1 MKLKRTSDGYFR
13 LKDLMETWGRKH
25 DLSTEEVLN
34 AIAGSLFKTMRN
46 ETRAN
51 FLIYQEDD
59 AGADIL
65 LSIPVPSVR

>member
-1 MKLKRTSDGYFR
+1 MKLKRTFDGYFR
-13 LKDLMETWGRKH
+13 LKDLMQTWGRKH

-34 AIAGSLFKTMRN
+34 AIAGSLFKSMRN